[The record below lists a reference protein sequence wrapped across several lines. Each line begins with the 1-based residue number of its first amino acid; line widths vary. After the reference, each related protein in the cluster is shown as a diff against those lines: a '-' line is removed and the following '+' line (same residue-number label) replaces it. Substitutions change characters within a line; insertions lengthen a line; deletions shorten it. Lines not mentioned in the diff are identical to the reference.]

1 MKKNYLLIMA
11 LMMMFVLVLAGC
23 GTSNDEGSV
32 NDDASGN
39 EAKANEDSGTLVM
52 GTSADYPPFE
62 SRNPQGDI
70 VGFDIE
76 LANYIAEELGMELE
90 IRDMNFDGLIGA
102 LQAER
107 IDMVISGMSA
117 DEDRRK
123 NVDFSIEYHSS
134 GEMFVSLKDAAFT
147 SLDDLNGKTIG
158 VQLGSIQQE
167 GAANLQADYDF
178 EVKTLDDAQGLIQE
192 LLSNRLDAVYLDKEV
207 ALGFIAAQDLAG
219 FDDPSGTTPGMA
231 VAFPKGSEL
240 VEQVDAIIE
249 QAIES
254 GKLAE
259 WEAEWLSE

>member
-1 MKKNYLLIMA
+1 MKKNYLLLIT
-11 LMMMFVLVLAGC
+11 LMTMFVLVLAGC
-23 GTSNDEGSV
+23 GTSNDEGTE

-39 EAKANEDSGTLVM
+39 ETETNEDAGTLVM
-52 GTSADYPPFE
+52 ATSADYPPFE
-62 SRNPQGDI
+62 SRNPQGEI

-76 LANYIAEELGMELE
+76 IANYIADELGMELE
-90 IRDMNFDGLIGA
+90 IRDMNFDGLVGA

-123 NVDFSIEYHSS
+123 NVDFSIEYHRS
-134 GEMFVSLKDAAFT
+134 GEMFVTLKDAELT
-147 SLDDLNGKTIG
+147 SLDDLNGTTVC

-167 GAANLQADYDF
+167 GAATLQADYDF
-178 EVKTLDDAQGLIQE
+178 EVKALDDAQGLIQE
-192 LLSNRLDAVYLDKEV
+192 LLTNRLDAVYLDKEV
-207 ALGFIAAQDLAG
+207 ALGFIEDQDLAG

-240 VEQVDAIIE
+240 VEQVDAILE
-249 QAIES
+249 QAIET